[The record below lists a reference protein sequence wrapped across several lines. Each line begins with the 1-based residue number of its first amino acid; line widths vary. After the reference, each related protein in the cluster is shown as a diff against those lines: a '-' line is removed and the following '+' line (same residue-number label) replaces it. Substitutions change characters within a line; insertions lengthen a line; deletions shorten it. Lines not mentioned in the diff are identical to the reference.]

1 MNFESAPL
9 SSRVQMGRIL
19 QARHILI
26 RKSKH
31 ETTVVLLNLR
41 LPDLDVISSF
51 VFLVLEFNGNN

>member
-9 SSRVQMGRIL
+9 SSCVQMGRIL

-31 ETTVVLLNLR
+31 ETTVVLS
-41 LPDLDVISSF
+41 I
-51 VFLVLEFNGNN
+51 